1 METAVE
7 VNDLAKR
14 YRPGLLGRVVGGR
27 TVHALSGVSLRAR
40 RGEIFGLLG
49 PNGAGKST
57 LVKSIL
63 GLVRPTRGGG
73 QLLGRPLGDRV
84 ARLEVGY
91 LPEQAKFPPY
101 LTGRQVVEFFAGLGG
116 LSRGERKRR
125 AAALLDRVELDESAR
140 NRRVKGYSKG
150 MRQRV
155 GLACALAAGGPGGP
169 KLIVLDE
176 PTDGVDPI
184 ARRLIRDV
192 LVEARDAGTCVFI
205 NSHLLGELELICS
218 RAAVLVNGQ
227 VATSGTLE
235 ELGGGRG
242 RYEVE
247 IQPDADL
254 AAATL
259 ANPTAV
265 AARLAD
271 VLGVHWGPAPD
282 GQPRARFAV
291 PGAAYEVRLVGE
303 TTMALRTIQPAKAQ
317 PLLDALRRGGIT
329 VKRFAP
335 VRPTL
340 EDLFID
346 TVHAH
351 QQHAGDGPAVRPH
364 AAHPPHRPPMPQAE
378 AVHA

>member
-1 METAVE
+1 M
-7 VNDLAKR
+7 
-14 YRPGLLGRVVGGR
+14 
-27 TVHALSGVSLRAR
+27 
-40 RGEIFGLLG
+40 
-49 PNGAGKST
+49 
-57 LVKSIL
+57 
-63 GLVRPTRGGG
+63 
-73 QLLGRPLGDRV
+73 LGRPLGNRV
-84 ARLEVGY
+84 ARREVGY

-101 LTGRQVVEFFAGLGG
+101 LTGRQTVEFFAGLGG
-116 LSRGERKRR
+116 LGRSERQRR
-125 AAALLDRVELDESAR
+125 TEALLDRVQLDGSAR

-192 LVEARDAGTCVFI
+192 LVEVRDAGTCIFI
-205 NSHLLGELELICS
+205 NSHLLGELELICN
-218 RAAVLVNGQ
+218 RAAILVNGQ
-227 VATSGTLE
+227 VEAAGTLE

-247 IQPDADL
+247 IQPDHEL
-254 AAATL
+254 AAAM
-259 ANPTAV
+259 
-265 AARLAD
+265 LAD
-271 VLGVHWGPAPD
+271 RNAVPRVLAESLGLHWSSAPD

-303 TTMALRTIQPAKAQ
+303 ATIALRTIDPLKAQ
-317 PLLDALRRGGIT
+317 PLLDALRRAGIA
-329 VKRFAP
+329 VRRFTP

-346 TVHAH
+346 TVAAH
-351 QQHAGDGPAVRPH
+351 KQHAAAKPA
-364 AAHPPHRPPMPQAE
+364 
-378 AVHA
+378 